1 AVDELSIVGCTEA
14 FETQPYPSPLLV
26 HIFSKFGPDTNDD
39 VLRSARSVYVSNVS
53 GRPVGVEITDQASAE
68 VVNLVAHGSETDEG
82 RARTLVDEDQSLSP
96 EQLASQYQGRL
107 MVLMW
112 SCFSAMVHSW
122 GASPTLALHVADN
135 IFLLGSSA

>member
-1 AVDELSIVGCTEA
+1 LGEGVGGGGTERGDFLGGKGGRRLVIMSLRAEIHALPWEALSDRRLESVAVDELSIVRCTEA

-68 VVNLVAHGSETDEG
+68 VVNLVAHGSE
-82 RARTLVDEDQSLSP
+82 
-96 EQLASQYQGRL
+96 
-107 MVLMW
+107 
-112 SCFSAMVHSW
+112 
-122 GASPTLALHVADN
+122 
-135 IFLLGSSA
+135 